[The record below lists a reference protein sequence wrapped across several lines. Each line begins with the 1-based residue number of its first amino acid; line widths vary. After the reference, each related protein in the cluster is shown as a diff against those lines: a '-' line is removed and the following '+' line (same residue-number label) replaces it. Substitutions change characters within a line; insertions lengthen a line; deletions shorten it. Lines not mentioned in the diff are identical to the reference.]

1 MNGKPFKITIIS
13 NGLVCHCRQ
22 NHILPGRTFISE
34 FQNGPSLDVEVIEVE
49 VLSHEKVGVYLNV
62 IKLMVRSV
70 FPTCLLPSKED
81 ETYIIFVT

>member
-1 MNGKPFKITIIS
+1 MVWSVIVVKITS
-13 NGLVCHCRQ
+13 CLLH
-22 NHILPGRTFISE
+22 TFISE

-62 IKLMVRSV
+62 IKLMVSV

>member
-1 MNGKPFKITIIS
+1 MENHSKSQLFQMVWSVIVVKITS
-13 NGLVCHCRQ
+13 CLGARL
-22 NHILPGRTFISE
+22 
-34 FQNGPSLDVEVIEVE
+34 FQNFKMVRPSTVEVIEVE

-62 IKLMVRSV
+62 IKLMVSV